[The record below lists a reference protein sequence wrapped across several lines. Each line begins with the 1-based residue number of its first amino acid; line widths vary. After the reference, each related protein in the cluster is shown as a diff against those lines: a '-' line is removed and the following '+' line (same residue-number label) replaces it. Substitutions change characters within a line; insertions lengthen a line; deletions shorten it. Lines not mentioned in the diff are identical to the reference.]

1 MERWGAYVAREARK
15 HVRGATAVLSYA
27 ILSEI
32 LNAILSVILKVLSYG
47 IDVVFTPSGSRMTPT
62 LGEHFLARTVRRR
75 PSGPLVAL

>member
-32 LNAILSVILKVLSYG
+32 LNVILSVILNAILSVILKVLSYG

-62 LGEHFLARTVRRR
+62 RGRARARE
-75 PSGPLVAL
+75 P

>member
-1 MERWGAYVAREARK
+1 M
-15 HVRGATAVLSYA
+15 RGATAVLSYA
-27 ILSEI
+27 ILSEILNVILSVI